1 MKSNYINI
9 VAKVDAATGRRLDR
23 VRELYGFKSNYD
35 LLQNILAAFLE
46 HADPGTAATTG
57 EESPAVSLGLVFRD
71 LESARARVLGKEDEL
86 KLEKLVAMYRVSAK
100 VKAVRLYELSGDGG
114 FASSVNEDDAVLS
127 ALGFIAPQ
135 ALKELRNAQRLLRK
149 ATIRETICALLR
161 VIRSTPEDEI
171 TTMFGACADAGLPIY
186 GERTKRKRKAEI
198 NEKDETK

>member
-1 MKSNYINI
+1 MKQNYINI
-9 VAKVDAATGRRLDR
+9 VAKVDADTGRRLDR

-46 HADPGTAATTG
+46 HADPGTASAG
-57 EESPAVSLGLVFRD
+57 EENHAVSLGLVFRD
-71 LESARARVLGKEDEL
+71 LETAKARVFGKEDEL

-100 VKAVRLYELSGDGG
+100 VKAVRLYELSGEGG

-135 ALKELRNAQRLLRK
+135 AVKELRNAQRLLRK

-161 VIRSTPEDEI
+161 VIRGTPEDEI
-171 TTMFGACADAGLPIY
+171 AQMFGACADAGLPIY
-186 GERTKRKRKAEI
+186 GERTKRKIKAVI
-198 NEKDETK
+198 NEKDKTK